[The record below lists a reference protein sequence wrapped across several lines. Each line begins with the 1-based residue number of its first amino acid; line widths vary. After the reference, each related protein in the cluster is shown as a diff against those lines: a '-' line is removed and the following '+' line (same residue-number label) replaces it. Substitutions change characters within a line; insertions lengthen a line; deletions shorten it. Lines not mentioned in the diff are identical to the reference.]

1 MAHTGA
7 PPKAAKLGHSATADW
22 TEVVDE
28 PFLEGAKRELPK
40 LPSRRRWNDHV
51 VRWWENV
58 RIMPHCALWTETD
71 WMFAIETAIE
81 KHEYYAADPDERKT
95 TQATEIRR
103 REDMLGVSLEARR
116 KLRIRYVDPERA
128 RRQQTATGLRA
139 LPGGAAGETPPVS
152 LNDRRNRLTG

>member
-7 PPKAAKLGHSATADW
+7 PPKATRIGHSPTADW
-22 TEVVDE
+22 TEVIDE
-28 PFLEGAKRELPK
+28 PFLEGEKRELPK
-40 LPSRRRWNDHV
+40 LPGRRRWNDHV

-81 KHEYYAADPDERKT
+81 KHEYYAAYPDERKT

-116 KLRIRYVDPERA
+116 KLRIRYVDPEQA
-128 RRQQTATGLRA
+128 RKRQTAPGLGQVPGQVA
-139 LPGGAAGETPPVS
+139 PGGGVVS
-152 LNDRRNRLTG
+152 LDDIDG